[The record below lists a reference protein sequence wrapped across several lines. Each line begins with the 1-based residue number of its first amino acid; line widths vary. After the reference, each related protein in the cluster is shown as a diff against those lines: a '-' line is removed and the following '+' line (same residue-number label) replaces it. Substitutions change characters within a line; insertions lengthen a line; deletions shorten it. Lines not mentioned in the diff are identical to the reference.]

1 MNNLPIDDILP
12 SLLQTLDT
20 VNSAVLVAPPG
31 AGKTTRV
38 PLALLNEGWLEGK
51 KILMLEPRRLAA
63 RAAARYMAGLLSETV
78 GNTIGYRVRKDTRV
92 GAKTRVEVITE
103 GVLTRMLQADPALEG
118 IGALILDEFH
128 ERSIQ
133 ADLGLALAL
142 QSQELLRPDLRIIVM
157 SATLEAQPVAA
168 LLGGATILI
177 SEGRQFPIETYY
189 LENQPQGR
197 LETVVVSVIQRAL
210 TECNGDILVFL
221 PGVKEIRR
229 VTSGLQQ
236 ISLDK
241 NIIIAPLYGSLSY
254 HDQDMAIMPGR
265 EGFRKIVLAT
275 SIAETSLTVEGVRVV
290 IDSGLMR
297 VPKFSPRTG
306 MTRLE
311 TVPVSRPSA
320 DQRRGRAGR
329 ICPGICFRLWTQQED
344 SRLMPRNTPEILET
358 DLTSLALELAVWGVA
373 KPENLSWLDLPPQ
386 SAIQQARELLVN
398 LGALTGSGEVTP
410 HGQLMASTGIHPRL
424 AHMILRA
431 KGMELGGLA
440 CEVAAI
446 LGERDIISSSG
457 QIYDADLRHRL
468 EALSTESYRNVR
480 READYIKKEFNLE
493 VQAATDVNSAGILLA
508 LAYPDRVAQRRG
520 DGRYLMRNGRGAL
533 LSHEQL
539 LSKELYIVAADLD
552 DQGADSRIFLAA
564 PLELSALRACF
575 SDQIEIAQVVRWDRE
590 AQAVRARQQERLGSI
605 IVKEG
610 PLPSPKPE
618 HVLAAMVHGI
628 AEEGL
633 GMLPWSRGATQL
645 AQRIQFMR
653 SIDEE
658 NWPDVSDAWLLNTVS
673 EWLAPYLNGISS
685 RAGLQQLNLVPI
697 LEATLTW
704 QQRQRLEEAAPTH
717 ILVPSGQ
724 RVPIDYNCPDN
735 PILSVRLQEMFGLAD
750 TPRIGGG
757 RVPLTIQLLSPA
769 RRPVQVTKDLS
780 SFWRSGYFEVR
791 KDLLGRY
798 PKHYWPDNP
807 LTAIPTHRTK
817 PKT

>member
-1 MNNLPIDDILP
+1 MSNLPIHDILP
-12 SLLQTLDT
+12 SLLRTLEAG
-20 VNSAVLVAPPG
+20 NSAVLVAPPG
-31 AGKTTRV
+31 AGKTTQV
-38 PLALLNEGWLEGK
+38 PLALLNAGWLEGK
-51 KILMLEPRRLAA
+51 KVLMLEPRRLAA
-63 RAAARYMAGLLSETV
+63 RSAARYMAGLLSQSV
-78 GNTIGYRVRKDTRV
+78 GDTIGYRVRKDTRV

-103 GVLTRMLQADPALEG
+103 GILTRMLQADPVLEG
-118 IGALILDEFH
+118 VGALILDEFH

-142 QSQELLRPDLRIIVM
+142 QSQELLRPDLRIIIM
-157 SATLEAQPVAA
+157 SATLEAEPVAA
-168 LLGGATILI
+168 LLGGAPILM

-189 LENQPQGR
+189 LDSQPQGR
-197 LETVVVSVIQRAL
+197 LESAVVNAILKAL
-210 TECNGDILVFL
+210 TVDDGDILVFL

-229 VTSGLQQ
+229 VTAGLQQ
-236 ISLDK
+236 VSLGS

-254 HDQDMAIMPGR
+254 QAQDTAIMPSR

-290 IDSGLMR
+290 IDSGMMR

-329 ICPGICFRLWTQQED
+329 LGPGSCFRLWTRQED
-344 SRLMPRNTPEILET
+344 SRLVPRNTPEILEAE
-358 DLTSLALELAVWGVA
+358 LTSLALELAVWGVV
-373 KPENLSWLDLPPQ
+373 KPETLSWLDVPPH
-386 SAIQQARELLVN
+386 SAIQQARELLVS
-398 LGALTGSGEVTP
+398 LGALTVSGTVTP

-431 KGMELGGLA
+431 KDMELGGLA
-440 CEVAAI
+440 CEVAAV
-446 LGERDIISSSG
+446 LGERDISSASG
-457 QIYDADLRHRL
+457 QIFDADLRHRL
-468 EALSTESYRNVR
+468 EALATDAYRNVR
-480 READYIKKEFNLE
+480 READHIKQEFNISA
-493 VQAATDVNSAGILLA
+493 QAGGDVNNTGILLA
-508 LAYPDRVAQRRG
+508 FAYPDRVAQRRG
-520 DGRYLMRNGRGAL
+520 DGRYLMRNGRGAF

-539 LSKELYIVAADLD
+539 LSKECYIIAADLD

-564 PLELSALRACF
+564 PIELPALRACF
-575 SDQIEIAQVVRWDRE
+575 ADQIETVQMVRWDRE

-605 IVKEG
+605 VIKEG
-610 PLPSPKPE
+610 PLSNPKPE
-618 HVLAAMVHGI
+618 QVLAALVQGI

-633 GMLPWSRGATQL
+633 EMLPWSRGATQL
-645 AQRIQFMR
+645 VQRIQFMR
-653 SIDEE
+653 TIEE
-658 NWPDVSDAWLLNTVS
+658 NWPDVSNAWLLETVS
-673 EWLAPYLNGISS
+673 EWLAPFLNGISS
-685 RAGLQQLNLVPI
+685 RSGLQQLNLVPI
-697 LEATLTW
+697 LETALTW

-724 RVPIDYNCPDN
+724 RVPIDYSCPDN

-757 RVPLTIQLLSPA
+757 RIPLTIQLLSPA
-769 RRPVQVTKDLS
+769 RRPVQVTKDLA

-807 LTAIPTHRTK
+807 LTAIPTHRAK
-817 PKT
+817 PKA